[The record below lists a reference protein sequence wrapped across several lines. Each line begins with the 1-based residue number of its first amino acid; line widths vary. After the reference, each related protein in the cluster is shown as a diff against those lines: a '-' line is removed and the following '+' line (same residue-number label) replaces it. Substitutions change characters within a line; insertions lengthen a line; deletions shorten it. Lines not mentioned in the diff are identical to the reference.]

1 MIDGKERR
9 GLQAAPL
16 FVGWDNARKRIA
28 RRLILR
34 GMGEDRRK
42 WERMGL
48 GEEGTSAYASAQ
60 WRGGRDG
67 CRVHGKWDRDGC
79 G

>member
-1 MIDGKERR
+1 MCEIAI
-9 GLQAAPL
+9 L
-16 FVGWDNARKRIA
+16 GWMEDNALPRIA

-60 WRGGRDG
+60 WRGGIRRRG
-67 CRVHGKWDRDGC
+67 GGAVFVLSGIFVTLR
-79 G
+79 